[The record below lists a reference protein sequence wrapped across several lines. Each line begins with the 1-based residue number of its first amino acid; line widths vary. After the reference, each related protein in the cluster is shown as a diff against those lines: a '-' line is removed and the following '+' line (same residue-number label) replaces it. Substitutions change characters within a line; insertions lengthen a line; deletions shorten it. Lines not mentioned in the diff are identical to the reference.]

1 MGKIL
6 VLIAI
11 ILLSTTWQPGHHF
24 LMSSGMSMSSEVH
37 SLITMTPFFA
47 ILLLLIKKE

>member
-1 MGKIL
+1 MAKIL

-11 ILLSTTWQPGHHF
+11 LLISTTWQPGHNY
-24 LMSSGMSMSSEVH
+24 LMTSGMSMSSEVH